1 MAKPPPTRQVADR
14 GHAFSRNPGNQIWR
28 GCLRFLRSSSNR
40 SMRFLLDTCVLS
52 DFAQG
57 QRQTLERIKAAAPED
72 LAASAITQMEI
83 EYGLLLN
90 SKLARRLGP
99 VMDAFLGTIR
109 VLLYDD
115 GATEATAKA
124 RAILKRRGRP
134 MGAYDILI
142 AGTALAHD
150 LILVTSN
157 FREFRQVEGLIFN

>member
-1 MAKPPPTRQVADR
+1 
-14 GHAFSRNPGNQIWR
+14 
-28 GCLRFLRSSSNR
+28 
-40 SMRFLLDTCVLS
+40 MRFLLDTCVLS

-90 SKLARRLGP
+90 SKIARRLGP
-99 VMDAFLGTIR
+99 VMDAFFRTIR
-109 VLLYDD
+109 VLPYDE
-115 GATEATAKA
+115 GAAEATAKA

-134 MGAYDILI
+134 IGAYDILI

-150 LILVTSN
+150 LTVVTSN
-157 FREFRQVEGLIFN
+157 FREFRQVEGLRVEDRRS